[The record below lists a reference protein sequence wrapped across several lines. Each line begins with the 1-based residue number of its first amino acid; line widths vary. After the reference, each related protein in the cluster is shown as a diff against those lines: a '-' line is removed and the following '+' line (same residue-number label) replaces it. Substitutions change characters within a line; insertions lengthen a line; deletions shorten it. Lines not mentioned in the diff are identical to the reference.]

1 MALGILPT
9 IIGAVS
15 SIGPAVYGIVDT
27 HIQRRKEAEAKALP
41 EGRQPPPTRREW
53 VVPAVAALA
62 VSGVAAYALY
72 RWSKRRKGNA
82 GGRGGRG
89 RRRDDEE

>member
-41 EGRQPPPTRREW
+41 EGRQPPLPSRREW

-72 RWSKRRKGNA
+72 RWSKRRGAK
-82 GGRGGRG
+82 RGRG